1 MAGAGAAG
9 GGAAGSGALL
19 PNGLRSQPKPPGA
32 GAATGAG
39 ATGAGA
45 VGVAT
50 GGVAGGGSATG
61 PSTAGAGAPT
71 GWAGAGASVGAGE
84 GAGFFL
90 KKLNIGGFLE
100 SLHSMKRAFTL
111 LGLLACLSSGAAFAA
126 TTPVSQPSSAPSATA
141 SGAQQFTLK
150 NGMQLIVQPDRRAPT
165 AVHMVWVRV
174 GSMDEV
180 DGTSGVAHVLEHM
193 MFKGSKTVA
202 PGDFSRR
209 VAALGGRENA
219 FTSRD
224 YTGYYQQI
232 PAQKLED
239 VMRLESDRFAN
250 MHWPDEE
257 FKKEIEVVKEERRLR
272 TEDQPRALLAEQ
284 LFASTFNASPY
295 RRPVVGWMSDLDAMT
310 PADVRAFHRQWYTP
324 TNAVVVVAGD
334 VQVDKVRALAEKYY
348 GSLPAHAVPER
359 KPRTEPEQRGLR
371 RIAVKAPAEQAY
383 VALAFRVPSL
393 TRVQDLQ
400 ASDRDALALLVLSA
414 VFSGYDGARLERAL
428 TQGEQPVAD
437 SAGSSAMITGRGPAL
452 FLMTGVPAGGKTAQ
466 QVEDAL
472 RAELARVA
480 REGISEAELARVKTQ
495 WIASTVY
502 ERDSVQNQAQEL
514 GSNWVQG
521 FPLDAEERLLALL
534 RTITAE
540 EVQAVA
546 AKYFGDDQLTI
557 ATLLPQ
563 PLEGARKRPAPAAGA
578 RH

>member
-1 MAGAGAAG
+1 MLSPADAKAILKAFSDVFDNASLWTGDNFNWMMVGVKKPKG
-9 GGAAGSGALL
+9 
-19 PNGLRSQPKPPGA
+19 PKPA
-32 GAATGAG
+32 MD
-39 ATGAGA
+39 
-45 VGVAT
+45 
-50 GGVAGGGSATG
+50 
-61 PSTAGAGAPT
+61 
-71 GWAGAGASVGAGE
+71 
-84 GAGFFL
+84 F
-90 KKLNIGGFLE
+90 
-100 SLHSMKRAFTL
+100 
-111 LGLLACLSSGAAFAA
+111 
-126 TTPVSQPSSAPSATA
+126 SAPWNVS
-141 SGAQQFTLK
+141 
-150 NGMQLIVQPDRRAPT
+150 PT
-165 AVHMVWVRV
+165 
-174 GSMDEV
+174 DE
-180 DGTSGVAHVLEHM
+180 
-193 MFKGSKTVA
+193 
-202 PGDFSRR
+202 
-209 VAALGGRENA
+209 
-219 FTSRD
+219 
-224 YTGYYQQI
+224 
-232 PAQKLED
+232 
-239 VMRLESDRFAN
+239 
-250 MHWPDEE
+250 
-257 FKKEIEVVKEERRLR
+257 
-272 TEDQPRALLAEQ
+272 
-284 LFASTFNASPY
+284 
-295 RRPVVGWMSDLDAMT
+295 
-310 PADVRAFHRQWYTP
+310 
-324 TNAVVVVAGD
+324 
-334 VQVDKVRALAEKYY
+334 
-348 GSLPAHAVPER
+348 
-359 KPRTEPEQRGLR
+359 GLR

-521 FPLDAEERLLALL
+521 FPLDAEERLLTLL